1 MSFRSVA
8 IVAVASVGLL
18 WLTFRAS
25 APWDGTPVEV
35 PRSGEPGSPGSP
47 VRTVDGPSGPGHPE
61 LKQMGEEQVVHSTT
75 QTVEMS
81 GEVFHLS
88 PKSLRERV
96 EHPSPRDDAGPELDD
111 PREKRSD
118 EKTSDAM
125 RQCVLDT
132 KVFPEKS
139 EVDAIVRVLLQPRD
153 LSQRD
158 EPSETRIPLPL
169 VFTQIPKYE
178 GVSIAEAFHH
188 AWSSFG
194 CGKMF
199 FTKSDVRIR
208 TGRKT
213 CFTLWAGSEGGKHL
227 YPWGFFDSRTRRQDV
242 PDLERLIGLR
252 GYLPFGACR
261 FLAPGC
267 SYATVLLD
275 PVARYLT
282 HVHWE
287 CTHGHPFKE
296 CESLAEYTHKA
307 IRGQVGF
314 YGIDNYQTRMLAG
327 DGAEDPGGAPCFVPE
342 RCHQQPLF
350 EVHGPQLRQAIHNL
364 AFHYAVWGLLDDLRA
379 FAHQVAKVY
388 GYFLRLSPAIAP
400 ELGNFSM
407 DLVDAQ
413 VRKEI
418 EEMNGADLILYH
430 FVRCVLAAG
439 GPRFQTP

>member
-1 MSFRSVA
+1 MLELLQGLVIVLPLWCGASLSFLKLSRVTTIRHHVLLIRDSC
-8 IVAVASVGLL
+8 AVVIQ
-18 WLTFRAS
+18 R
-25 APWDGTPVEV
+25 
-35 PRSGEPGSPGSP
+35 
-47 VRTVDGPSGPGHPE
+47 
-61 LKQMGEEQVVHSTT
+61 
-75 QTVEMS
+75 
-81 GEVFHLS
+81 VF
-88 PKSLRERV
+88 V
-96 EHPSPRDDAGPELDD
+96 PSPN
-111 PREKRSD
+111 K
-118 EKTSDAM
+118 
-125 RQCVLDT
+125 
-132 KVFPEKS
+132 
-139 EVDAIVRVLLQPRD
+139 
-153 LSQRD
+153 
-158 EPSETRIPLPL
+158 
-169 VFTQIPKYE
+169 
-178 GVSIAEAFHH
+178 VSIAEAFHH

-314 YGIDNYQTRMLAG
+314 YGIDNYQTRMLAAWLF
-327 DGAEDPGGAPCFVPE
+327 DLDP
-342 RCHQQPLF
+342 
-350 EVHGPQLRQAIHNL
+350 
-364 AFHYAVWGLLDDLRA
+364 
-379 FAHQVAKVY
+379 
-388 GYFLRLSPAIAP
+388 
-400 ELGNFSM
+400 
-407 DLVDAQ
+407 
-413 VRKEI
+413 
-418 EEMNGADLILYH
+418 
-430 FVRCVLAAG
+430 
-439 GPRFQTP
+439 

>member
-307 IRGQVGF
+307 IRGQ
-314 YGIDNYQTRMLAG
+314 
-327 DGAEDPGGAPCFVPE
+327 
-342 RCHQQPLF
+342 
-350 EVHGPQLRQAIHNL
+350 
-364 AFHYAVWGLLDDLRA
+364 
-379 FAHQVAKVY
+379 
-388 GYFLRLSPAIAP
+388 
-400 ELGNFSM
+400 
-407 DLVDAQ
+407 
-413 VRKEI
+413 
-418 EEMNGADLILYH
+418 
-430 FVRCVLAAG
+430 
-439 GPRFQTP
+439 